1 MAPPATCQVAVWPRS
16 PGEPLQL
23 YYYFRLLYSSVMS
36 AMFDTRH
43 PPWPDTEPG
52 IFVITS
58 SDIFQIRVGSGDLA
72 MADTVGGARRL
83 STLALT
89 NWISVEYKFQND
101 ISGSNKA
108 AIDRQKWLV
117 YHLANTECRFV
128 NISIFIS
135 ISEYS
140 HHGEISKLNV
150 NVCNSTF

>member
-16 PGEPLQL
+16 PGSVQL

-36 AMFDTRH
+36 AMSDTRH
-43 PPWPDTEPG
+43 PLTRYRARHIRYHKFRYISDTRGIGWPRNG
-52 IFVITS
+52 WHS
-58 SDIFQIRVGSGDLA
+58 WRRQ
-72 MADTVGGARRL
+72 RL
-83 STLALT
+83 SILALT
-89 NWISVEYKFQND
+89 NWISVECINSKMIYQ
-101 ISGSNKA
+101 SPNKA

-117 YHLANTECRFV
+117 YHLADTECRFV

>member
-16 PGEPLQL
+16 PGPVQL

-43 PPWPDTEPG
+43 PPWPEIQSYRARHIRYHKFRYISDTRG
-52 IFVITS
+52 IGWPRNGWHS
-58 SDIFQIRVGSGDLA
+58 W
-72 MADTVGGARRL
+72 RL

-89 NWISVEYKFQND
+89 NWISVDYKFQNV
-101 ISGSNKA
+101 ISESNKA

-117 YHLANTECRFV
+117 YHLADTECRFV

-150 NVCNSTF
+150 NVCNSIF